1 LADEER
7 LSTFEILRRLL
18 YRRDVAV
25 ARHRAALARTLGVT
39 DVEML
44 ALVHLAEQHALAPSA
59 IARLL
64 DLSFVETPM
73 TAPFLADPRERREI
87 LDRIP
92 LGRLGKPDEVAEA
105 VLFAASSPLMTGA
118 SLVVDGGWTAW

>member
-1 LADEER
+1 MADEER
-7 LSTFEILRRLL
+7 ISTFEILRRLL

-44 ALVHLAEQHALAPSA
+44 ALVHLAEQHALAPAA

-64 DLSFVETPM
+64 DLSSVETPM
-73 TAPFLADPRERREI
+73 TAPFLADSRERRAI